1 MCTLCIRCRALDM
14 LTGIRSSDQSDRHCI
29 ISSQS
34 VSEVSVEF
42 PNFLQFSLVRRP
54 AARAQLCVACDPN
67 YSRVTTTKPP
77 TQSNTMPQYSYKFF
91 CYPFSIFLFLPRFKV
106 HIALLFS
113 PLCARAVAASSS
125 QARMAV
131 CAMLQ
136 LSVAAPS
143 LDTRIT
149 SAAAR
154 HSVHLHSAVGT
165 TAKGIMLGR
174 VPSNL

>member
-1 MCTLCIRCRALDM
+1 MSAECTLCIRCRALDM

-91 CYPFSIFLFLPRFKV
+91 CYPFSIFLFLPRLRY
-106 HIALLFS
+106 ILNGILT
-113 PLCARAVAASSS
+113 
-125 QARMAV
+125 
-131 CAMLQ
+131 
-136 LSVAAPS
+136 S
-143 LDTRIT
+143 LRSRRGGQQQPGEDGGVRH
-149 SAAAR
+149 AAAVRGRAQSR
-154 HSVHLHSAVGT
+154 HSHHFSSCS
-165 TAKGIMLGR
+165 
-174 VPSNL
+174 P

>member
-91 CYPFSIFLFLPRFKV
+91 CYPFSIFLFLPRLRYIL
-106 HIALLFS
+106 HCYS
-113 PLCARAVAASSS
+113 H
-125 QARMAV
+125 
-131 CAMLQ
+131 
-136 LSVAAPS
+136 LSAPAPW
-143 LDTRIT
+143 RP
-149 SAAAR
+149 AAAR
-154 HSVHLHSAVGT
+154 RGWRCAPCCPWPRPVSTLASHFSSCS
-165 TAKGIMLGR
+165 
-174 VPSNL
+174 P